1 MRYKARNGLLVVLTM
16 LLAAPAVDAGIQ
28 KVSRRMTMIDFYA
41 GGSIISGKYEGLGLD
56 HWNDLFDVGFASPSI
71 GGSDIYK
78 STYHFG
84 IDYGQLRNDH
94 ILFTIGF
101 RYTRVQV
108 KDSINIPF
116 NDPEY
121 DYALMD
127 FDDIFNVHL
136 YDIDFNLNYFVTNAQ
151 RSLLAPYVGLGFKGG
166 FMSFA
171 TDARDLE
178 SGLEYA
184 DENELKFTVS
194 VNFGADIKV
203 WTAPSGRS
211 YFTLSSVNS
220 WDLLASGQRPRY
232 LNIGGAIKYYFR
244 P

>member
-1 MRYKARNGLLVVLTM
+1 MIYKARNGLLVALIM
-16 LLAAPAVDAGIQ
+16 LLVAPAADAGIK
-28 KVSRRMTMIDFYA
+28 KVAKRLSMIDFYA
-41 GGSIISGKYEGLGLD
+41 GGSIISGKYQGLGLD
-56 HWNDLFDVGFASPSI
+56 HWNDFFEKGFPSPSI
-71 GGSDIYK
+71 DGSDIYK
-78 STYHFG
+78 STFHFG

-94 ILFTIGF
+94 FLFTIGF

-116 NDPEY
+116 DDPKY

-127 FDDIFNVHL
+127 VDDFIDIHL
-136 YDIDFNLNYFVTNAQ
+136 YDIDFNLNYFFTNAQ
-151 RSLLAPYVGLGFKGG
+151 HSLLAPYVGLGLKGG
-166 FMSFA
+166 FMSK
-171 TDARDLE
+171 DPE
-178 SGLEYA
+178 SAGGYA

-194 VNFGADIKV
+194 ANFGADIKV

-211 YFTLSSVNS
+211 HVALSSVNS